1 MLQFLLNLHSAMA
14 PIILTLGAASLIA
27 GLALLYARR
36 RSAAT
41 ESATGSLATIFRIL
55 LAATAAGGVL
65 QAIFGL
71 LLVFQGCQPRESL
84 HYVYGIIVLA
94 AIPVAYVYS
103 DQKQVR
109 RDIIIMS
116 IAAVAIIGAVIR
128 GLATGPGGVC
138 H

>member
-65 QAIFGL
+65 QTIFGL
-71 LLVFQGCQPRESL
+71 LLVFQGCRPRESAL
-84 HYVYGIIVLA
+84 RYGIIQPGDSTPTSTA
-94 AIPVAYVYS
+94 TRS
-103 DQKQVR
+103 R
-109 RDIIIMS
+109 RDIIIMT